1 MFKKSALLLAVLLCI
16 CVSGVDVHAGNI
28 AVCQSMQHPS
38 LHDVRKG
45 FIKRLNYRSQ
55 DFKFRVFQNFNE
67 DDLLK
72 KGADKAVS
80 EINGS
85 DYELVFCIGTPAA
98 VACKNRFKDKDI
110 IFSAVTDP
118 VRAGLVE
125 SMQIS
130 GTNMAGMSDMSP
142 VDRQLRLI
150 RQIQSESRTLG
161 MIYSR
166 DEQNSRK
173 IAEIMTAKCPR
184 RGFELVKIAVK
195 DESEIKARLD
205 SALEKC
211 DALYV
216 PTDNKVVSV
225 LDEVVEICLK
235 HKVPVYSADP
245 NSVSR
250 GAVVALS
257 VDYFQMGRESAEMA
271 LQVLNGTDPAQMA
284 VRKLDNLQISLNLS
298 TAELLDLQIPVSLI
312 LAADVV
318 YEE

>member
-16 CVSGVDVHAGNI
+16 CFFGVDAYAGNI
-28 AVCQSMQHPS
+28 AICQSMQHPA
-38 LHDVRKG
+38 LDDVRKG
-45 FIKRLNYRSQ
+45 FIKRLNSRSQ

-67 DDLLK
+67 NDLLK

-80 EINGS
+80 EIKCS

-118 VRAGLVE
+118 VQAGLVE
-125 SMQIS
+125 NMQIS

-150 RQIQSESRTLG
+150 RQIQPKSRTLG
-161 MIYSR
+161 MVYSR

-173 IAEIMTAKCPR
+173 IAEIMTDKCPQ
-184 RGFELVKIAVK
+184 RGFELIKIVVK
-195 DESEIKARLD
+195 DESEIKAKLN
-205 SALEKC
+205 SALKKC

-225 LDEVVEICLK
+225 LDEVVEVCLK
-235 HKVPVYSADP
+235 HRVPVYTADP

-257 VDYFQMGRESAEMA
+257 VDYFQMGQESAEMA
-271 LQVLNGTDPAQMA
+271 LQVLNGTDPAEMA

-312 LAADVV
+312 LAADVI

>member
-1 MFKKSALLLAVLLCI
+1 MFKNQVLFFAIFFCV
-16 CVSGVDVHAGNI
+16 CVSGMDVHAGDI
-28 AVCQSMQHPS
+28 AICQSMQHPS
-38 LHDVRKG
+38 LDDVRKG
-45 FIKRLNYRSQ
+45 FIKRLNSRFP
-55 DFKFRVFQNFNE
+55 DFKFRVFQSFNE
-67 DDLLK
+67 DELLK
-72 KGADKAVS
+72 KGAGKAVK
-80 EINGS
+80 EIKGS

-98 VACKNRFKDKDI
+98 VACKNRFQGKDI

-118 VRAGLVE
+118 VRAGLVK
-125 SMQIS
+125 SVHKS

-142 VDRQLRLI
+142 VDRQLELI
-150 RQIQSESRTLG
+150 RQIQPESRVLG
-161 MIYSR
+161 MVYSR

-173 IAEIMTAKCPR
+173 IAEIMSAKCPG
-184 RGFELVKIAVK
+184 RGFELVKIAVQ
-195 DESEIKARLD
+195 DTSEIKAKLD
-205 SALEKC
+205 SALERC

-225 LDEVVEICLK
+225 LNEVVEVCLK
-235 HKVPVYSADP
+235 HRVPVYSADP

-250 GAVVALS
+250 GAAVALS
-257 VDYFQMGRESAEMA
+257 VDYFQMGQESAEMA

-298 TAELLDLQIPVSLI
+298 TAELLNLQIPVSLI